1 MYTEIKDFL
10 PDPSK
15 VREYALSLKYKD
27 LYAYDGEVYKRI
39 VQAEVTGL
47 REGVE
52 KVMGPC
58 LFLGQG
64 FRLNYGKE
72 LPNNGIHV
80 DVGWGTHAL
89 VLFLSTCLDSQLD
102 TGTAFYSSTEG
113 SPEMVGLCKEE
124 FNKAVIYRSDQPHS
138 RWPLEAYGEGP
149 EDGRLIAVAFFTP
162 LSEL

>member
-1 MYTEIKDFL
+1 MFTEIKNFL

-39 VQAEVTGL
+39 VQAEVPGL

-52 KVMGPC
+52 KIMGPC

-72 LPNNGIHV
+72 LPNHAIHI

-89 VLFLSTCLDSQLD
+89 VCYLSVATGGFD
-102 TGTAFYSSTEG
+102 TGTAFYESTDGNEL
-113 SPEMVGLCKEE
+113 PKALCHEE